1 MHYKTIRIEG
11 FEIQKLLSQCL
22 KEGIRLKNVRILNDC
37 EFLADIDGK
46 DWSRLT
52 RLAGSKY
59 RLSVTREKGFKPL
72 ILRILSNRSA
82 IAGFILFLVI
92 VFLQTSFISEIRV
105 YGYESLTE
113 REILAHLKE
122 AGLFVGCSRSIDP
135 DRVEIEMY
143 RSLDTISWIGI
154 TFKGGL
160 AEVTVVEGTEPVD
173 RVEDGQ
179 PCHIV
184 AAKEGYIEKIIARE
198 GKEAVVKDDFVRVGD
213 VLISGI
219 LEIEDKT
226 YSRDPDSVIY
236 RYVHAEGE
244 VYAKT
249 VYRFICYQ
257 ETHNLEK
264 RKTGRSIPGIRLTL
278 GNRTWNTSGLIAPFD
293 TSLYEEKKIL
303 DLIWPFPVEIAVN
316 RVWELELYREKRTRE
331 QIEKQAKRQTR
342 ELIRNNIPASAQI
355 LNKSLKFLPEENIIK
370 VTIMIE
376 ALEQI
381 GAKRAFIPRE
391 IPPDLTQDQNDPQ

>member
-11 FEIQKLLSQCL
+11 FEIHKLLSQCL
-22 KEGIRLKNVRILNDC
+22 KEGIGLKNVRILNDC
-37 EFLADIDGK
+37 EFIADISGK
-46 DWSRLT
+46 DWVRLT

-59 RLSVTREKGFKPL
+59 RLSVTRERGLKPL
-72 ILRILSNRSA
+72 AIRILSNRSA
-82 IAGFILFLVI
+82 IAGFILFLLVI
-92 VFLQTSFISEIRV
+92 FLQTSFISEIRV

-113 REILAHLKE
+113 REILEHLQD
-122 AGLFVGCSRSIDP
+122 AGLYVGCSRSIDP

-143 RSLDTISWIGI
+143 RSLDVISWIGI
-154 TFKGGL
+154 SFKGGL
-160 AEVTVVEGTEPVD
+160 AEVTIVEGTEPVD
-173 RVEDGQ
+173 RVEDSQ

-184 AAKEGYIEKIIARE
+184 AAKEGYIEKTIARE
-198 GKEAVVKDDFVRVGD
+198 GKEVVAKDDFVRVGD

-226 YSRDPDSVIY
+226 YSRDPDSAIY
-236 RYVHAEGE
+236 RHVHADGE

-264 RKTGRSIPGIRLTL
+264 RKTGKSIPGIRLTL
-278 GNRTWNTSGLIAPFD
+278 GNHTLNTSGLLAPFD
-293 TSLYEEKKIL
+293 TSVYEEKKIL
-303 DLIWPFPVEIAVN
+303 DLLWPVPLELAIN
-316 RVWELELYREKRTRE
+316 RVSELELYREKRTRE

-342 ELIRNNIPASAQI
+342 ELIQNNIPESAQI

-370 VTIMIE
+370 VIIMVE

-381 GAKRAFIPRE
+381 GQKRAFIPQSLS
-391 IPPDLTQDQNDPQ
+391 DVQ